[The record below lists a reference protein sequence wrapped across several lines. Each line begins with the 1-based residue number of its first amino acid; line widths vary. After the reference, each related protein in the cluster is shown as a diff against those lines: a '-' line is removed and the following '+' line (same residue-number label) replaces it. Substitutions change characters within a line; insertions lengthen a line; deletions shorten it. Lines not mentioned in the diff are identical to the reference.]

1 MILEPSGEEILGGA
15 TRTVTTTGSFTTP
28 PIPPDTTGRGGYP
41 SGEGSYPVILSLDV
55 VNINTPGVRYSP
67 DDEVVITPSNGA
79 TAEIEVNN
87 MGSITNVKVTSPGEG
102 FQEMPQV
109 YVKSGTGFNADLNP
123 RFRIDR
129 VGDSAVEE
137 PSMQDKIISV
147 IDCVGKVPD
156 SLYAPCTSCQDTS
169 MVW

>member
-1 MILEPSGEEILGGA
+1 
-15 TRTVTTTGSFTTP
+15 
-28 PIPPDTTGRGGYP
+28 
-41 SGEGSYPVILSLDV
+41 
-55 VNINTPGVRYSP
+55 
-67 DDEVVITPSNGA
+67 
-79 TAEIEVNN
+79 
-87 MGSITNVKVTSPGEG
+87 
-102 FQEMPQV
+102 MPQV

-129 VGDSAVEE
+129 VGDLAVEE
-137 PSMQDKIISV
+137 PSVQDKIISV